1 MYKTIIKKSLK
12 YIFIFIGFFSLYFFY
27 YLSLEKCNLGIDK
40 CSSKVKWIKFKI
52 EEEIIS
58 CVLAEIMLQL
68 MIFKIISLQHLIH
81 FLVIL
86 MFFFSYSNGVNF
98 DDHGYYNFFYYYVLL
113 LIFTILLLPFDCLV
127 LNSKTKKIRLK
138 LIFIY
143 IFVILFIFIFLSSI
157 GNNCNNW
164 DKGLNNTIIYNNK
177 TKFGCTIQIPQM
189 CIYKYLKTIQDYTK
203 LFGKNCTNYKDG
215 KEQKEKL
222 IKFSKSPFINKTV
235 KRIGYPLL
243 NKESECLI
251 DSKDH
256 SKFYRYFLRHLVDL
270 DNEKILNEYFENK
283 KPEIEVDFNNIKEP
297 KLVINLHFNKT
308 LSKERKL
315 LEKNSNPF
323 SDNVLILYLDSLSRA
338 NAMRQLKKTTKFFE
352 KFMSYEGGHHY
363 KYPSNNYHSFQFFK
377 YYSFKGHTAINYP
390 LLFYGQYRE
399 KKNKSLIT
407 KFYKQNGF
415 ITSECI
421 DYCGF
426 DNIRTYHNY
435 TNEDIY
441 DHVFALCDPNNDHFN
456 LNTVRCLYGKVNSEY
471 LLEYT
476 EQFWRKYIN
485 NRKYSIIINNHAH
498 EGTLNAVK
506 YIDDL
511 ISNFLLKLFNNNLLK
526 DTTVLL
532 LSDHGVGMPSIYYSS
547 DFYNIEIQLPILLIM
562 MNDRKNLTYEEQY
575 KYIYENQQ
583 IFVTPFDVY
592 NFLGNIV
599 YGNKY
604 SMIDNITKNI
614 DTCKSSNG
622 ISLLEQINPKERKPQ
637 KYKYLSHISMSD
649 LSCK

>member
-113 LIFTILLLPFDCLV
+113 LIF
-127 LNSKTKKIRLK
+127 
-138 LIFIY
+138 
-143 IFVILFIFIFLSSI
+143 
-157 GNNCNNW
+157 
-164 DKGLNNTIIYNNK
+164 KGLNNTIIYNNK

-441 DHVFALCDPNNDHFN
+441 
-456 LNTVRCLYGKVNSEY
+456 
-471 LLEYT
+471 
-476 EQFWRKYIN
+476 
-485 NRKYSIIINNHAH
+485 
-498 EGTLNAVK
+498 
-506 YIDDL
+506 
-511 ISNFLLKLFNNNLLK
+511 
-526 DTTVLL
+526 
-532 LSDHGVGMPSIYYSS
+532 
-547 DFYNIEIQLPILLIM
+547 
-562 MNDRKNLTYEEQY
+562 
-575 KYIYENQQ
+575 
-583 IFVTPFDVY
+583 
-592 NFLGNIV
+592 
-599 YGNKY
+599 
-604 SMIDNITKNI
+604 
-614 DTCKSSNG
+614 
-622 ISLLEQINPKERKPQ
+622 
-637 KYKYLSHISMSD
+637 
-649 LSCK
+649 